1 MEMRYKC
8 LYTEEKKK
16 EVQFKKCDCLLDY
29 VHLTK
34 RMQVHYRITSM
45 ALYCTVSITA
55 ARK

>member
-16 EVQFKKCDCLLDY
+16 VQFKKCDCLLDY